1 MDLSDAAVQ
10 QFLKFMLVLF
20 RLSGVFVITPV
31 FGGMAVPWRIRGLLA
46 VGLSF
51 AVFPLVSAATAAPLP
66 TELSRIVLGLAG
78 ELGIGLMCGF
88 IVSLVFVAAQ
98 MAGEFVSRQMGT
110 TLAEVINPL
119 YESPAP
125 IFGEFYFL
133 FALVVFVGING
144 HHALIA
150 GLVQTFDRVPLMGV
164 HPHAGLVPLAAGL
177 MQDMFVLMIK
187 LAAPAFTALF
197 LVTIALGIVART
209 VPQMNIMFV
218 GFPIQVLVGLLV
230 TALALGGAAT
240 LIERNFDVIL
250 RRVDVAVRLVAP

>member
-1 MDLSDAAVQ
+1 M
-10 QFLKFMLVLF
+10 
-20 RLSGVFVITPV
+20 
-31 FGGMAVPWRIRGLLA
+31 
-46 VGLSF
+46 
-51 AVFPLVSAATAAPLP
+51 
-66 TELSRIVLGLAG
+66 
-78 ELGIGLMCGF
+78 
-88 IVSLVFVAAQ
+88 
-98 MAGEFVSRQMGT
+98 
-110 TLAEVINPL
+110 
-119 YESPAP
+119 
-125 IFGEFYFL
+125 
-133 FALVVFVGING
+133 
-144 HHALIA
+144 
-150 GLVQTFDRVPLMGV
+150 PLMGA
-164 HPHAGLVPLAAGL
+164 HLHAGLVPLAAGL

>member
-10 QFLKFMLVLF
+10 QFLKFVLVLF
-20 RLSGVFVITPV
+20 RLSGIFVITPV
-31 FGGMAVPWRIRGLLA
+31 FGGPHVPRRIRALLA

-51 AVFPLVSAATAAPLP
+51 AVFPLVSAATTAALP
-66 TELSRIVLGLAG
+66 TDLSRVVVGLAG
-78 ELGIGLMCGF
+78 ELGIGLACGF
-88 IVSLVFVAAQ
+88 MVSLVFVAAQ

-119 YESPAP
+119 FESPMP
-125 IFGEFYFL
+125 ILGEFYFL

-144 HHALIA
+144 HHTLVE
-150 GLVQTFDRVPLMGV
+150 GLVRTFDRIPLMGV
-164 HPHAGLVPLAAGL
+164 HVHAGLVPMAAGL
-177 MQDMFVLMIK
+177 LQDMFVLMIK

-197 LVTIALGIVART
+197 LVTIALALVART

-230 TALALGGAAT
+230 TALALGGAEIGRASCR
-240 LIERNFDVIL
+240 ERV
-250 RRVDVAVRLVAP
+250 